1 MRQKKYL
8 VTGGSGFIGSS
19 LVKSLLKKGY
29 FVRVLDNNSRGDLR
43 RLKTV
48 IDKIDF
54 IQGDIRDLNEVK
66 KACKGIDVVCHLAF
80 INGTRFF
87 YEVPE
92 LVLEVGVKGMMNVL
106 DSCLVNDVGELI
118 LASSSEVYQSPKKVP
133 TAEDVSLIVPDLQ
146 NPRFSYGGG
155 KIISEL
161 LAINYGRKNF
171 ERVIIFR
178 PHNVYGPDMGWEHV
192 IPQFINK
199 MEKLSRQA
207 KDEVEFPIQG
217 SGSETRSF
225 IYIDDFTD
233 AYGSI
238 TNLNLGLHTLKKT
251 LEQRR
256 DQHAIER
263 TRYAINLMYL
273 ENMLQKNV
281 HAMTSLANQIERIN
295 LQYESVEESLAE
307 IIQNLGSLYREY
319 ISSLGPKIIVEG
331 NPAYLKLEQHTNMI
345 RALLLASIRA
355 IVLWRQAQGKRWALL
370 FGRHSIL
377 KNIAALDQGI

>member
-8 VTGGSGFIGSS
+8 VTGGSGFIGSA
-19 LVKSLLKKGY
+19 LVKSLLKKGH
-29 FVRVLDNNSRGDLR
+29 FVRVLDNNSRGNLR

-54 IQGDIRDLNEVK
+54 IQGDIRDLNVVK
-66 KACKGIDVVCHLAF
+66 KASKGIDAVCHLAF

-92 LVLEVGVKGMMNVL
+92 LVLEVGVKGMMNII
-106 DSCLVNDVGELI
+106 DSCLVNSVSELI
-118 LASSSEVYQSPKKVP
+118 LASSSEVYQNPNKVP
-133 TAEDVSLIVPDLQ
+133 TEEDVSLIVPDLH

-199 MEKLSRQA
+199 MEKLSQQG
-207 KDEVEFPIQG
+207 KDKIEFPIQG

-233 AYGSI
+233 GLMKVIDKGVHLGVYNIGTSDEIKLSDLAMEIAKLFNRSI
-238 TNLNLGLHTLKKT
+238 KLKPGALEVGGTLRRCPDISKLKRLGFNPKTSIQEGLELSLKWYLKNLNL
-251 LEQRR
+251 R
-256 DQHAIER
+256 
-263 TRYAINLMYL
+263 
-273 ENMLQKNV
+273 
-281 HAMTSLANQIERIN
+281 
-295 LQYESVEESLAE
+295 
-307 IIQNLGSLYREY
+307 
-319 ISSLGPKIIVEG
+319 PKD
-331 NPAYLKLEQHTNMI
+331 
-345 RALLLASIRA
+345 S
-355 IVLWRQAQGKRWALL
+355 
-370 FGRHSIL
+370 
-377 KNIAALDQGI
+377 